1 MKIAIAGAGAM
12 GCRFGYMLL
21 EAGHD
26 VTLIDSWQEHV
37 DAIRSKGLFVE
48 TETTQKYYPI
58 PAMLADESQ
67 GSLNWLFC
75 LPKPCSWIACYCVL
89 PLLPAAKVVMILSNG
104 LGNIE
109 TLEKYVDR
117 QKIYAGVTLWSS
129 ELEGAGHIMATGTGT
144 IELQPIASQDSAQE
158 AKVIA
163 TLNSAGLNAEISP
176 DVLLSI
182 WKKAAFNSVMNTYC
196 ALLDCNVGGFGQ
208 RPGALDLAQAVVDE
222 FVLVAASQNIPL
234 TEQMVMNTVKKVFDP
249 RESGHH
255 YPSMHQDL
263 HKGRLTE
270 IDYLNGAI
278 ARIGAQNNIA
288 VPVNTLLT
296 QLIHA
301 KEAQ

>member
-67 GSLNWLFC
+67 GEFELVILFTKAMQ
-75 LPKPCSWIACYCVL
+75 LESMLQRIK

-129 ELEGAGHIMATGTGT
+129 ELEGLGILWPPVP
-144 IELQPIASQDSAQE
+144 ER
-158 AKVIA
+158 
-163 TLNSAGLNAEISP
+163 LNCSRLPARIRLKRLRSLPPLI
-176 DVLLSI
+176 
-182 WKKAAFNSVMNTYC
+182 
-196 ALLDCNVGGFGQ
+196 
-208 RPGALDLAQAVVDE
+208 ALD
-222 FVLVAASQNIPL
+222 
-234 TEQMVMNTVKKVFDP
+234 
-249 RESGHH
+249 
-255 YPSMHQDL
+255 
-263 HKGRLTE
+263 
-270 IDYLNGAI
+270 
-278 ARIGAQNNIA
+278 
-288 VPVNTLLT
+288 
-296 QLIHA
+296 
-301 KEAQ
+301 

>member
-1 MKIAIAGAGAM
+1 M

-26 VTLIDSWQEHV
+26 VTLIDGWQEHV

-67 GSLNWLFC
+67 GEFELVILFTKAMQ
-75 LPKPCSWIACYCVL
+75 LDSMLQRIK

-176 DVLLSI
+176 DVYYRSGR
-182 WKKAAFNSVMNTYC
+182 K
-196 ALLDCNVGGFGQ
+196 Q
-208 RPGALDLAQAVVDE
+208 
-222 FVLVAASQNIPL
+222 PL
-234 TEQMVMNTVKKVFDP
+234 
-249 RESGHH
+249 
-255 YPSMHQDL
+255 
-263 HKGRLTE
+263 
-270 IDYLNGAI
+270 I
-278 ARIGAQNNIA
+278 A
-288 VPVNTLLT
+288 
-296 QLIHA
+296 
-301 KEAQ
+301 